1 MDAPMVDTLT
11 TADLLQDISSP
22 ERHRQV
28 MQEML
33 SLCFGRQVS
42 RFTLVKRGSCSL
54 QDRNEHLRTERDIQS
69 QPMVSDFY
77 APTQFQ
83 DGTLWNTPITQERVW
98 SSSGLRP
105 GTLSAWFC
113 SLWGTSEK
121 TLRDTSLRQEKG
133 SRHVGFVHVHHVLS
147 AGVT

>member
-1 MDAPMVDTLT
+1 MDAPTVDTLT
-11 TADLLQDISSP
+11 TADLLQDISSS

-69 QPMVSDFY
+69 QPMVSDFC
-77 APTQFQ
+77 APT
-83 DGTLWNTPITQERVW
+83 
-98 SSSGLRP
+98 
-105 GTLSAWFC
+105 
-113 SLWGTSEK
+113 
-121 TLRDTSLRQEKG
+121 
-133 SRHVGFVHVHHVLS
+133 
-147 AGVT
+147 